1 MQQEKLEK
9 LIQDTLEA
17 INEYGKYVKNH
28 GANGDIKCQVSNN
41 PTKDTAFA
49 QYKGSDGW
57 FKVSVDKKLM
67 KVCVNSKFGADKFE
81 VNCSK
86 NMTYSNGIR
95 PVYHAHWSVF
105 NSIFS
110 AIKD

>member
-9 LIQDTLEA
+9 LIQDTLDA
-17 INEYGKYVKNH
+17 INEYGKYLKH
-28 GANGDIKCQVSNN
+28 GTLGDVKCQVSNN

-49 QYKGSDGW
+49 QYKGTDGW
-57 FKVSVDKKLM
+57 FKVAVDKKLM
-67 KVCVNSKFGADKFE
+67 KVTVSSKFGADKFE

-86 NMTYSNGIR
+86 NMTYSNGVR

-110 AIKD
+110 AINN

>member
-1 MQQEKLEK
+1 MHQEKLEK

-17 INEYGKYVKNH
+17 ISEYEKYLKR
-28 GANGDIKCQVSNN
+28 GTLGDVKCQVSNN
-41 PTKDTAFA
+41 PAKDMSFA
-49 QYKGSDGW
+49 QYKGTDGW

-67 KVCVNSKFGADKFE
+67 KVTVSSKFGADKFE

-86 NMTYSNGIR
+86 SMTYSNGIR

-110 AIKD
+110 AISD